1 MSHNILK
8 VNTNAFN
15 RESDQSLNTS
25 HTASE
30 SLWSSPLPT
39 GGLQHVYPRAPAAGQ
54 NYLFYT
60 ATLNNDITNST
71 VNYYTTNWLE
81 SITLSDDGIYRLN
94 ARTFIA
100 CHGSSNVTGSIGTY
114 WYDNTNSVILGNSQF
129 YQEGAY
135 NYPCFGSVT
144 AIVEVSG
151 TPKTVAVRIYNA
163 VNLQASDNR
172 TPQWY
177 DHLHIERLQG

>member
-8 VNTNAFN
+8 VNTNPFD
-15 RESDQSLNTS
+15 RESDQALSTS

-30 SLWSSPLPT
+30 SLFCAPIPNT
-39 GGLQHVYPRAPAAGQ
+39 GVRVYPRTPAVGQ

-60 ATLNNDITNST
+60 QTLTNNITNST

-81 SITLSDDGIYRLN
+81 SVTLSEDGIYRLN
-94 ARTFIA
+94 ARTFISCDA
-100 CHGSSNVTGSIGTY
+100 SSSVIGSIGTY
-114 WYDNTNSVILGNSQF
+114 WYDTTNSVILGNSAF
-129 YQEGAY
+129 FQEGAY
-135 NYPCFGSVT
+135 NYPYFGSVT

-151 TPKTVAVRIYNA
+151 SAKTVAVRLYDA
-163 VNLQASDNR
+163 TNLNPAANR

-177 DHLHIERLQG
+177 DILHIERLQG